1 MAEATQIMYSGSDI
15 LKLMLKDQGIRE
27 GNWVLALEFGFSAVT
42 AGPTP
47 ETSMPSAIVGVGKV
61 GIQRIDEANPT
72 SVDASMLNF

>member
-1 MAEATQIMYSGSDI
+1 MAEATQIMYTGSEI
-15 LKLMLKDQGIRE
+15 LKLMLKDQGIKE

-61 GIQRIDEANPT
+61 GLQRVDAANLI
-72 SVDASMLNF
+72 SVDAAKIGT